1 MATGAEAVGK
11 SPDAFRTISEVAAFL
26 ETPAHVLRFWESKF
40 PQIKPV
46 KRAGGRRYYRPDD
59 IALLSGIKVL
69 LHEQGMTIRG
79 VQKLLKEKGSRHV
92 AMQSALPWEGTE
104 EAGEETPDAVIVG
117 PWPGAGE
124 EESADAEVG
133 ELDVDEESAGFT
145 LAEESEPPPEP
156 TPATTPL
163 SEFVAGTLERLR
175 APVPAAGESSVARL
189 REALARADR
198 DRLRA
203 EATKLAP
210 LVRRLASLREGTPQA
225 PR

>member
-1 MATGAEAVGK
+1 MGK

-79 VQKLLKEKGSRHV
+79 VQKLLKEKGPRHV
-92 AMQSALPWEGTE
+92 ATLSALPWEGTE
-104 EAGEETPDAVIVG
+104 EATEEAPVAVIVG
-117 PWPGAGE
+117 PWPRAGE
-124 EESADAEVG
+124 EEPADAEAG
-133 ELDVDEESAGFT
+133 ELDIDEESVGFT
-145 LAEESEPPPEP
+145 LEAECEPDPAPGPAPEA
-156 TPATTPL
+156 TPVAAPV
-163 SEFVAGTLERLR
+163 SEFLAGTLDRLR
-175 APVPAAGESSVARL
+175 APVRASGEGSLARL
-189 REALARADR
+189 REALAGADR

-203 EATKLAP
+203 EAARLAP
-210 LVRRLASLREGTPQA
+210 LVRRLAELREGASPS
-225 PR
+225 R